1 MRTGLVLGAGGAGA
15 WVWHLGVLDGL
26 AEAGIRAGSS
36 SPVVGTSAGAVAGAF
51 LLLGE
56 DQDSRVEDWLRPPS
70 PDDRRRVLGIV
81 RENFTLRPT
90 HRGLARRLSAGV
102 PPIAAIAPLLPPG
115 PFPHTGL
122 APWFDA
128 DDEIPEGLW
137 VPAVDVESAET
148 VVFGRDRLDV
158 GLRDALVA
166 TMAVPGTFQPK
177 EIDGTKFMD
186 GGTVSSTHAALLLDT
201 DVDLA
206 IVAAPMA
213 RPDHGWVLRHS
224 HRRFHHEVGRLERA
238 GVEVAG
244 IAPEREQQDLF
255 KGFPRRQTETTEA
268 IRTHARTQT
277 LKALDQIQGSS
288 GHRNPD
294 PPAQPAP

>member
-26 AEAGIRAGSS
+26 ADAGIDATSS
-36 SPVVGTSAGAVAGAF
+36 TPVVGTSAGAVAGAF

-70 PDDRRRVLGIV
+70 SDDRRRMLGIV

-128 DDEIPEGLW
+128 DDKIPADLW
-137 VPAVDVESAET
+137 IPAVEVESAET
-148 VVFGRDRLDV
+148 VVFGRDRSEV
-158 GLRDALVA
+158 GLRDALIA
-166 TMAVPGTFQPK
+166 TMAVPGTFRPK
-177 EIDGTKFMD
+177 EIDGLTFID
-186 GGTVSSTHAALLLDT
+186 GGTVSSTHADLLLET
-201 DVDLA
+201 DVELA
-206 IVAAPMA
+206 VVAAPMA
-213 RPDHGWVLRHS
+213 RPDHGWVLRHAD
-224 HRRFHHEVGRLERA
+224 RRFRHEVDRLERA
-238 GVEVAG
+238 GVEVAA
-244 IAPEREQQDLF
+244 IAPDRDQQDLF
-255 KGFPRRQTETTEA
+255 KGFPRRQTETTNE
-268 IRTHARTQT
+268 IRTHAREQT
-277 LKALDQIQGSS
+277 LEALG
-288 GHRNPD
+288 RL
-294 PPAQPAP
+294 